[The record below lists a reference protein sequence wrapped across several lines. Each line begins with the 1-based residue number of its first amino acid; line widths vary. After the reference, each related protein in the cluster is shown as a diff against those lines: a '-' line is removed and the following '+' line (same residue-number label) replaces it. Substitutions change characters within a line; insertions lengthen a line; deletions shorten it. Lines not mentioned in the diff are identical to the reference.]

1 MQRCFWVGISLA
13 FISLLSLN
21 VNNVQ
26 PGTRRFDRLV
36 DLLLDEDPDLIALTE
51 CGPEAF
57 EALTIELEPEG
68 ALYAPADYWGNGI
81 VSKRHPPQK
90 WGSLDIS
97 IYGEH
102 RSVVW
107 GTFSVVDDKD
117 IHVAALHLEV
127 SDEVARMDQIRII
140 EKELDF
146 ESLILVGDFNA
157 LNRLDYDQEALNIL
171 ETRRAQGGRS
181 PPRWDVIRSLLDEYG
196 FIDAAQGRPFVPTT
210 PYASRVD
217 YILFGEDSEARP
229 QVGSYKVIDTIEM
242 EISDHNSLSV
252 VFQVGN

>member
-1 MQRCFWVGISLA
+1 M
-13 FISLLSLN
+13 FISLLTLN

-26 PGTRRFDRLV
+26 PGTLVFDRLV
-36 DLLLDEDPDLIALTE
+36 DLLIDEDPDLIALTE

-57 EALTIELEPEG
+57 EALTFELEPVG

-81 VSKRHPPQK
+81 LSMRLLPKEQ
-90 WGSLDIS
+90 GTLDIS

-107 GTFSVVDDKD
+107 GTFSVADDKD
-117 IHVAALHLEV
+117 IHIAALHLEV

-146 ESLILVGDFNA
+146 ESLILIGDFNA

-171 ETRRAQGGRS
+171 ATRRAQ
-181 PPRWDVIRSLLDEYG
+181 
-196 FIDAAQGRPFVPTT
+196 
-210 PYASRVD
+210 
-217 YILFGEDSEARP
+217 
-229 QVGSYKVIDTIEM
+229 
-242 EISDHNSLSV
+242 
-252 VFQVGN
+252 

>member
-1 MQRCFWVGISLA
+1 VNSLL

-21 VNNVQ
+21 VNNIQ
-26 PGTRRFDRLV
+26 PGTQRFDRLV
-36 DLLLDEDPDLIALTE
+36 DLLLNEDPDLIALTE

-57 EALTIELEPEG
+57 EALAFELEPIA
-68 ALYAPADYWGNGI
+68 ALYAPADFWGNGI
-81 VSKRHPPQK
+81 LSMRYPVKE

-97 IYGEH
+97 IYQEH

-107 GTFSVVDDKD
+107 ASISVSDEKD

-146 ESLILVGDFNA
+146 DSFILVGDFNA

-171 ETRRAQGGRS
+171 TTRRAQGGRS
-181 PPRWDVIRSLLDEYG
+181 PPRWDVIHSLLDAYG
-196 FIDAAQGRPFVPTT
+196 FIDAAQGHPFVPTT
-210 PYASRVD
+210 LHLSRVD
-217 YILFGEDSEARP
+217 YIFFGKESRVLP
-229 QVGSYKVIDTIEM
+229 QFSSYKVLNTIGM
-242 EISDHNSLSV
+242 EISDHNSPFV
-252 VFQVGN
+252 VFQIVI

>member
-1 MQRCFWVGISLA
+1 M
-13 FISLLSLN
+13 
-21 VNNVQ
+21 NNIQ

-57 EALTIELEPEG
+57 ESLTFELKPEG

-81 VSKRHPPQK
+81 ISKRHPPQK
-90 WGSLDIS
+90 WGTLNIS

-146 ESLILVGDFNA
+146 DSFILVGDFNA

-171 ETRRAQGGRS
+171 ATRRAQGGRL
-181 PPRWDVIRSLLDEYG
+181 PPRWDVIGSLLDEYG
-196 FIDAAQGRPFVPTT
+196 FIDAAQGRPFLPTT

-217 YILFGEDSEARP
+217 YIFFGKKAGVIPDFD
-229 QVGSYKVIDTIEM
+229 SYKVIEAIETG
-242 EISDHNSLSV
+242 ISDHKGIYVEFSTESR
-252 VFQVGN
+252 FGEG

>member
-1 MQRCFWVGISLA
+1 MGQRPCNDVFGRDYVHLP
-13 FISLLSLN
+13 LTLN

-26 PGTRRFDRLV
+26 LHPALDRLV

-81 VSKRHPPQK
+81 ISKRHPPQK
-90 WGSLDIS
+90 WGSLNIS

-127 SDEVARMDQIRII
+127 SDRWHAWT
-140 EKELDF
+140 K
-146 ESLILVGDFNA
+146 
-157 LNRLDYDQEALNIL
+157 LN
-171 ETRRAQGGRS
+171 
-181 PPRWDVIRSLLDEYG
+181 
-196 FIDAAQGRPFVPTT
+196 
-210 PYASRVD
+210 
-217 YILFGEDSEARP
+217 
-229 QVGSYKVIDTIEM
+229 
-242 EISDHNSLSV
+242 H
-252 VFQVGN
+252 

>member
-1 MQRCFWVGISLA
+1 MRIGSAPMQRCSWVVISLA
-13 FISLLSLN
+13 FISLLTLN

-140 EKELDF
+140 EKELD
-146 ESLILVGDFNA
+146 L
-157 LNRLDYDQEALNIL
+157 
-171 ETRRAQGGRS
+171 
-181 PPRWDVIRSLLDEYG
+181 
-196 FIDAAQGRPFVPTT
+196 FIH
-210 PYASRVD
+210 SCW
-217 YILFGEDSEARP
+217 
-229 QVGSYKVIDTIEM
+229 
-242 EISDHNSLSV
+242 
-252 VFQVGN
+252 